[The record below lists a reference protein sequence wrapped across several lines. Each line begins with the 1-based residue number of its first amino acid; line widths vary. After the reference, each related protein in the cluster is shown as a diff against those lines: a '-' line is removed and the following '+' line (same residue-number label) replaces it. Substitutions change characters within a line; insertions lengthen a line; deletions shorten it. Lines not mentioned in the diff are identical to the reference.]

1 MDTAFTF
8 RANDFPV
15 QRIPSSEK
23 DKTWAMRCCD
33 FVIAAG
39 IQCNDRTKTE
49 QLLEIL
55 HGNIPNEYYSK
66 TLNPYNAS
74 EKKYTY
80 FPSTM
85 RNLDIIN
92 DIVRRYVSEYVREVH
107 EFIVGANNPEIVLER
122 DNAIKQDILQKA
134 ILAYQQELQ
143 RRVQEQEK
151 QNAELEAQGQQAQP
165 IDPTQLMQDAEQF
178 EKDFVQN
185 YIDDISLQAQHL
197 LEVIDDVVDN
207 ETIIPK
213 AYFDWVVTGECYSYH
228 SAKGKQLIKEIVPTT
243 EMYPVPNGQQKVEDY
258 DMCARKM
265 YVSYAQ
271 VLAMFEDEIEEKD
284 LEFIKTYYNPS
295 TANNDAKYL
304 TLDKYSY
311 YFPDK
316 CKGMKEEDRRLFST
330 NPVNI
335 QSVNGNLIEL
345 WHAVW
350 RGYARVGILSYI
362 NEAGFMSERTV
373 DEDYQFNTENGD
385 ISIEWKYQ
393 EQIYESYRIGDNKYG
408 IYPIEARPIF
418 YQRDTDRPKLP
429 YCGLQE
435 IIPQMGRFS
444 IVEVLT
450 PFQVL
455 INIFSYHRELMIAKN
470 KMFILMMGKS
480 LLGSN
485 PEDTIYRMAAEGI
498 LMYDDSEDT
507 NSLKAQQ
514 VRMLNANINGYIQ
527 EVTQL
532 IDDIKFTAREMVDM
546 NPQRYGEIAGNAGKG
561 ITDEAIMRGSMGSV
575 ILVYMFN
582 KFREADYAADLD
594 MSKFAWIDGLDTSYF
609 SKGDNRRRYLSLDVN
624 SHSFAKYVVKA
635 KNSQKISEQ
644 YRQLQQWAFSAA
656 QNGDI
661 DMALAA
667 IMGGNPTAIEAK
679 INQFREIRQRN
690 EESLRQLDEQL
701 EQVKHQNTLEE
712 IAAKGEQDRLTEE
725 LRLSY
730 EMQMKGYDIAT
741 DLANNGK
748 ANSSTGEDGKAEIDR
763 TKIAAERERDRLN
776 FINSAL
782 DRAQKDRSDATKER
796 IAKTNKNKYDK

>member
-8 RANDFPV
+8 RQNDFPS
-15 QRIPSSEK
+15 QRVPATEK
-23 DKTWAMRCCD
+23 NKVWAMRCCD

-39 IQCNDRTKTE
+39 IQCNDRIKTE

-55 HGNIPNEYYSK
+55 HGNIPNEFYSK
-66 TLNPYNAS
+66 TLNPYNS
-74 EKKYTY
+74 SNKNYTH

-143 RRVQEQEK
+143 RRIQEQEQ
-151 QNAELEAQGQQAQP
+151 QNAQLESQGQPTNP
-165 IDPTQLMQDAEQF
+165 IDPAQLMQDAEQF
-178 EKDFVQN
+178 ESDFVKN

-197 LEVIDDVVDN
+197 LEAIDDIVDN
-207 ETIIPK
+207 DVIIPQ
-213 AYFDWVVTGECYSYH
+213 AYFNWVVTGECYSYH
-228 SAKGKQLIKEIVPTT
+228 SVKGKQLIKEVVPVT
-243 EMYPVPNGQQKVEDY
+243 EMYPVPNGKQRVEDY
-258 DMCARKM
+258 DMVARKM

-271 VLAMFEDEIEEKD
+271 ILAMFEDEIEEKD

-295 TANNDAKYL
+295 IANNSAKYL
-304 TLDKYSY
+304 TLNQYTY
-311 YFPDK
+311 YFPEK
-316 CKGMKEEDRRLFST
+316 CNDMQKEDRRLFEN

-335 QSVNGNLIEL
+335 QLTNGNLIEL

-350 RGYARVGILSYI
+350 RGYARVGILSYV
-362 NEAGFMSERTV
+362 NEVGFIEERIV
-373 DEDYQFNTENGD
+373 DEDYVFNTENGD

-408 IYPIEARPIF
+408 IYPIEARPIA
-418 YQRDTDRPKLP
+418 YQRDKINPKLP
-429 YCGLQE
+429 YVGLQE
-435 IIPQMGRFS
+435 ILPQMGRFS
-444 IVEVLT
+444 IVDILV

-470 KMFILMMGKS
+470 KMFVLMMGKS

-485 PEDTIYRMAAEGI
+485 PEETIYRMAAEGV
-498 LMYDDSEDT
+498 LLYDDSEDSNT
-507 NSLKAQQ
+507 LKAQQ

-527 EVTQL
+527 EITQL
-532 IDDIKFTAREMVDM
+532 IEDIKVTARDMVDM
-546 NPQRYGEIAGNAGKG
+546 TPQRYGEIAQSAGKG
-561 ITDEAIMRGSMGSV
+561 VTDEAIIRGSMGSV
-575 ILVYMFN
+575 IIVYMFN

-609 SKGDNRRRYLSLDVN
+609 SKSDNRRRYLSLDVN
-624 SHSFAKYVVKA
+624 AHSFAQYVVKA

-644 YRQLQQWAFSAA
+644 YQELKNWAFSAA
-656 QNGDI
+656 QNGDL

-679 INQFREIRQRN
+679 INQFREIKQRN

-701 EQVKHQNTLEE
+701 EDLKHQNVLEE
-712 IAAKGEQDRLTEE
+712 IQAKGIEDRKTQE
-725 LRLSY
+725 LVLSY
-730 EMQMKGYDIAT
+730 QMQMKGVDIAAEIGSR
-741 DLANNGK
+741 DNAS
-748 ANSSTGEDGKAEIDR
+748 SSTGEATKAETER
-763 TKIAAERERDRLN
+763 TKLATERERDRLN

-782 DRAQKDRSDATKER
+782 DRAQKDRSDASKER
-796 IAKTNKNKYDK
+796 IAKQNKNRYDK